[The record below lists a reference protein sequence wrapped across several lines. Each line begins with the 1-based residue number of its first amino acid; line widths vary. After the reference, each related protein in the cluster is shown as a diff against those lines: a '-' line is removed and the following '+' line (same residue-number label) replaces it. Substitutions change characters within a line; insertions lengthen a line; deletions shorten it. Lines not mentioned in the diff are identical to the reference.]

1 MSGEWTCPMCPGVES
16 DVPADC
22 PKCGMALEKAV
33 PGGGAIRLRYTCPM
47 HPEIISDEPGECP
60 KCGMA
65 LEAIAEL
72 PEDEPN
78 PELAFMSR
86 RFWLALVLT
95 IPVFILA
102 MGDML
107 PGHPV
112 SRLVSGPVKVML
124 EALLST
130 PVVLWCGFVFFQR
143 GWRSVINRSPNMFT
157 LIMLG
162 VGVAYL
168 YSIVAWL
175 VPDAFPDAFRDAAGH
190 VGVYF
195 EAAAVIVTLVL
206 LGQVLELRAREKTGG
221 AIKALLGLAP
231 TLARK
236 LTPCGH
242 EKDVTIDSLQ
252 IGDRLRVRPGEKVP
266 VDGVVEEGQSS
277 IDESMVTGEP
287 LPVSKDPGDAVVAG
301 TVNGKGM
308 LIIQARKVGA
318 ETLLSRIIQQVADA
332 QRSRAPIQNLAD
344 RVAAWF
350 VPAVVT
356 AALVT
361 FIAWSLWGPEP
372 AMGYG
377 LVNAIGVLIIACPC
391 ALGLATPISVMVAT
405 GRGALLGILFR
416 NAESI
421 ERMRSVDTLL
431 VDKTGTLTVGKPRVV
446 NVSSRSGF
454 PEREMLRLAASL
466 ELGSEHPLGE
476 AIVHAAR
483 DGSLNLDAVENF
495 QSMTGKGV
503 SGVVDGKRIFIGN
516 ESAMHEHGMDTVP
529 FETAVD
535 EQRQTGATVVFVA
548 TADEIIGTIAIA
560 DPIKAS
566 TRPAMERLQEEGVNV
581 IMVTGDNSV
590 TAKYVAE
597 QLGIPEWIA
606 NVLPEG
612 KLDVVRRLQGEGRI
626 VAMAGD
632 GINDAPALAQANVGI
647 AMGHGTDVAMESAG
661 ITLVHGDL
669 EDIARARA
677 LSRATLVNI
686 KQNLWFAFGYNAIG
700 VPIAAGVLYPLGVL
714 LSPMIAAAAMSL
726 SSVSVIT
733 NALRL
738 RTARLG

>member
-175 VPDAFPDAFRDAAGH
+175 VPDAFPNAFRDAAGH

-287 LPVSKDPGDAVVAG
+287 LPVSKNAGDAVVAG

-350 VPAVVT
+350 VPTVVT

-372 AMGYG
+372 AMSYG

-483 DGSLNLDAVENF
+483 DGNLNLNAVENF